1 MWILMFLSI
10 YSLSSVIYNFLIEK
24 RQDLK
29 ILYCTSVSFL
39 NVVKSNDWGKLAPG
53 RRLSRSPVRQYNT
66 ILLLC
71 QNHIPAPRL
80 ALQYAPKCGSR
91 DSGPTP
97 PKMMFLPAGK
107 GRGNT
112 TQLTTYLDTDG
123 DYHNNQHTQTH
134 NNNNRH
140 TTHNNTIYYYS
151 TPFVHNQGVPIS

>member
-1 MWILMFLSI
+1 MIAS
-10 YSLSSVIYNFLIEK
+10 
-24 RQDLK
+24 
-29 ILYCTSVSFL
+29 
-39 NVVKSNDWGKLAPG
+39 
-53 RRLSRSPVRQYNT
+53 YNT

-71 QNHIPAPRL
+71 QNHILAPRL

-123 DYHNNQHTQTH
+123 DYYYNQHTQQQQHTQQTH
-134 NNNNRH
+134 N
-140 TTHNNTIYYYS
+140 TTTQS
-151 TPFVHNQGVPIS
+151 TTTPLRSSIIKASPFRSGTTSR